1 MVFCLLPKCGVT
13 KKIIFLKKI
22 FTVDNTRKKNSSQN
36 MNRLIKQIN
45 SPVFASFQS
54 SERIVFV
61 WIVYL
66 DIGLWLSEPRLQVSA
81 TEVAL
86 TSSIRRPPGGPGGPG
101 MKIWVT
107 NQWIP
112 SSELGAYWH
121 TKLSSLQL
129 F

>member
-1 MVFCLLPKCGVT
+1 MWFWLLPKCGVT
-13 KKIIFLKKI
+13 KKNNFFKENYR
-22 FTVDNTRKKNSSQN
+22 VDNKRKKNSSQN
-36 MNRLIKQIN
+36 MDRLIKQMN

-86 TSSIRRPPGGPGGPG
+86 MSSIRRPPGGPGGPG
-101 MKIWVT
+101 MKIWVM

-112 SSELGAYWH
+112 ASESSAYWN
-121 TKLSSLQL
+121 TKLPSLQL
-129 F
+129 I